1 MQDVNIY
8 IGTSFHGPARRDGEY
23 IYILEHI
30 RDGIPI
36 TREGMGRLEGVTENQ
51 LALTA
56 LAEALDR
63 INCPCSLRVHTSC
76 QHILNSMQ
84 NSWTRQW
91 QKNGWKTAK
100 GTEVRNTDLW
110 ARIMGQLD
118 RHRYTFTDGDHT
130 YSGWMEG
137 QLKPDGR
144 KHG

>member
-36 TREGMGRLEGVTENQ
+36 TREGRGRMEGTTENQ

-63 INCPCSLRVHTSC
+63 IICPCQIRVHTSC
-76 QHILNSMQ
+76 QYILSSIQ
-84 NSWTRQW
+84 NGWVKQW
-91 QKNGWKTAK
+91 QENGWRTAK
-100 GTEVRNTDLW
+100 GTEVRNAGLW
-110 ARIMGQLD
+110 AVIIDRMGLHLYAFVD
-118 RHRYTFTDGDHT
+118 EDHT
-130 YSGWMEG
+130 YRGWMEE
-137 QLKPDGR
+137 QFKSDGNSYR
-144 KHG
+144 